1 MVVITG
7 TGFYSFYLLNC
18 CTVFSTNLLL
28 QPSCYPYVAHNNPAF
43 IFLRICHSESFK
55 YQIAEEPMSY
65 VPDQPISILIVDDEK
80 EACKNLRNLITDYV
94 TIPVQIAG
102 IAHTT
107 AEAATLIA
115 AESPDAVFL
124 DINMPGDNVF
134 EFLEQLSPL
143 TFEIVFVTAY
153 DEYAVKA
160 FRLNAVDYLL
170 KPIDIRELI
179 NAVQKLAE
187 KLHFKKGAISGMIPP
202 PTFLAPGRNGK
213 IQQITLKDNNCIE
226 VVDLKNVIYI
236 AANGSYSNVFFIR
249 GDQVK
254 EVIMSNSI
262 ADYEELLPP
271 TLLYRIHKS
280 YLVNCMHVK
289 QIIRKDNLAVN
300 IHDKFQL
307 PIGRRRYTGLMT
319 FLQHNNFQDV

>member
-1 MVVITG
+1 
-7 TGFYSFYLLNC
+7 
-18 CTVFSTNLLL
+18 
-28 QPSCYPYVAHNNPAF
+28 
-43 IFLRICHSESFK
+43 
-55 YQIAEEPMSY
+55 MSY
-65 VPDQPISILIVDDEK
+65 VPDQPVSILIVDDEK
-80 EACKNLRNLITDYV
+80 EACKNLRNLIADYV

-107 AEAATLIA
+107 ADAATLIA
-115 AESPDAVFL
+115 TTQPDAVFL
-124 DINMPGDNVF
+124 DINMPGNNVF

-160 FRLNAVDYLL
+160 FKLNAVDYLL
-170 KPIDIRELI
+170 KPIDIQELVD
-179 NAVQKLAE
+179 AMKKLVE
-187 KLHFKKGAISGMIPP
+187 KLHFKKGIASGMATPP
-202 PTFLAPGRNGK
+202 ILSALGRNEK
-213 IQQITLKDNNCIE
+213 IQQITLKDSNCIE

-236 AANGSYSNVFFIR
+236 AANGSYSNVFFIK

-254 EVIMSNSI
+254 EVVMSHSI

-271 TLLYRIHKS
+271 SFFYRIHKS

-300 IHDKFQL
+300 IHDKFLL

-319 FLQHNNFQDV
+319 FLQHNNFPDV